1 MAWVPLGLLGT
12 FLVIRAIVEPFVIDP
27 GNPATFRDNWG
38 GPSYIGVLAV
48 HCLPGILVLVALG
61 VWLWRRRST

>member
-12 FLVIRAIVEPFVIDP
+12 YLVIRAIVEPFVIDP
-27 GNPATFRDNWG
+27 GNPATYRDNWG